1 LSENY
6 SEIHK
11 SLIEDSKKGKRK
23 AQTKLYN
30 LYARS
35 MFNICVRMSSSM
47 EEAEDLLQDAF
58 SEAFHK
64 LDTFQYES
72 SFGAWLKRIVINK
85 CINALKAKKAD
96 LTFTEQISDIGQL
109 EDATEIEDF
118 NNLKVKQIVEAMKK
132 LPDGYKAIFTLYLIE
147 GYTHNEIADFLNI
160 SVSTSKTQYLR
171 AKKKLIEI
179 LGENKRQN

>member
-1 LSENY
+1 LEENY

-35 MFNICVRMSSSM
+35 MFNICVRMSNSL
-47 EEAEDLLQDAF
+47 EEAEDLLQDSF

-64 LDTFQYES
+64 LDTFNYKS

-96 LTFTEQISDIGQL
+96 LTFTDEVKDFGEV
-109 EDATEIEDF
+109 EDESGVEDF
-118 NNLKVKQIVEAMKK
+118 KDLQVQQILEAIKM
-132 LPDGYKAIFTLYLIE
+132 LPEGYKAIFTLYLIE
-147 GYTHNEIADFLNI
+147 GYTHVEIADLLDI